1 MNYSNIKPSTTSF
14 EVKVKIAASE
24 ILGEHIIPCLVSGF
38 KISNPKIDFSLQI
51 YNSSDT
57 VRMVK
62 EGVVDIAA
70 VQLPKKLKHYI
81 EKFEHLMIAEDRL
94 VVISAVE
101 YGIPTGR
108 SITVKELT
116 KHPLVL
122 SEEKTDLNHFVRHLF
137 SIHRID
143 HRQLK
148 VKLRLFGTSA
158 IITSVS

>member
-1 MNYSNIKPSTTSF
+1 
-14 EVKVKIAASE
+14 
-24 ILGEHIIPCLVSGF
+24 
-38 KISNPKIDFSLQI
+38 
-51 YNSSDT
+51 
-57 VRMVK
+57 MVK